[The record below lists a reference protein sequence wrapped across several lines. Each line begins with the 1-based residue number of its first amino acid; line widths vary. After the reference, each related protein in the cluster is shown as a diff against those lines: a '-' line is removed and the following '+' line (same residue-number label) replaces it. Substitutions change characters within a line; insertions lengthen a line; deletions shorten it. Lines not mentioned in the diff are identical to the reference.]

1 MTPDPVALTA
11 SDTAHLLR
19 AALAALRAEASAVPP
34 AVLAWHP
41 AAGEW
46 CAKEVLGHLIEAE
59 RRGFAGRL
67 RIILANDNPTFE
79 SWDQN
84 EVSRARHDCERDC
97 GALLTEFSALREESA
112 VLVAG
117 LAPNDLT
124 RGGQHPKVGYLRIG
138 DLLHEWVHHDR
149 NHLRQMLANFQAYVW
164 PHMGNTQRFS
174 LP

>member
-1 MTPDPVALTA
+1 MTPDAVALTVP
-11 SDTAHLLR
+11 DTARLLR
-19 AALAALRAEASAVPP
+19 ATLTALRAESGAVPP

-59 RRGFAGRL
+59 RRGFAGRI

-84 EVSRARHDCERDC
+84 EVSRARHDCERDW

-117 LAPNDLT
+117 LAPPDLA
-124 RGGQHPKVGYLRIG
+124 RGGQHPKVGYLRAG
-138 DLLHEWVHHDR
+138 ELLHEWVHHDR